1 MVDSNVSRAITDS
14 YLLDVNTQQIIAK
27 LEQGQAVVGFSLQGQ
42 LLKRHG
48 KIVVGPDENLSR
60 KLIGWQHASLEAG
73 HSGRDQTIKRLQ
85 SIFY

>member
-48 KIVVGPDENLSR
+48 KIVVGPDENLR
-60 KLIGWQHASLEAG
+60 K
-73 HSGRDQTIKRLQ
+73 K
-85 SIFY
+85 Y